1 MVADKEVWVG
11 VTLKDYPSNGLCW
24 LSMRTTVGAVVGI
37 SICGLSG

>member
-11 VTLKDYPSNGLCW
+11 VTLKDYASNGLCW